1 MNSASNLIIL
11 FKSMLV
17 LGVVGIIHLWIQK
30 SLLFTTIYLIA
41 LLIVIKLIWKNVFII
56 DK

>member
-1 MNSASNLIIL
+1 MNSASNLVIL